1 MTANNGH
8 KLLGVDRCTLNCF
21 TKAQLFSAESPAGP
35 RNSLEEQINE
45 TNDACY

>member
-1 MTANNGH
+1 M
-8 KLLGVDRCTLNCF
+8 LGAPAIMLGAPSNTLNCF